1 VTGDVFPITRNVL
14 KLTEIEMRQERTMKT
29 CKQKETMKTMWKTI
43 KRVFYVE
50 NKRKLKNTF

>member
-29 CKQKETMKTMWKTI
+29 CKA
-43 KRVFYVE
+43 KRNNEDV
-50 NKRKLKNTF
+50 KN